1 MSGRSPADSSVNQAE
16 LLRYLAD
23 VLESLGVDYMIGGS
37 QASMYYGEPRLTR
50 DIDVVVDLRPPHL
63 PAFLGRFPA
72 GEFYVDEGAA
82 REAIRRTRQF
92 NIIHPASGLKI
103 DVYVNP
109 DTPYDRTR
117 LGRRQ
122 KLPLLSGVEAY
133 FARPEDVILYKLLY
147 SQQSGSE
154 LHLRDVLGI
163 LSVSGPELDEAYIEE
178 WAGRLGLSTIWGQI
192 RKQATHKE
200 PER

>member
-1 MSGRSPADSSVNQAE
+1 MTQAE
-16 LLRYLAD
+16 LLRYLVD
-23 VLESLGVDYMIGGS
+23 VLESLGVEYMIGGS

-50 DIDVVVDLRPPHL
+50 DVDVVVDLRPQHL
-63 PAFLGRFPA
+63 RALLSRFPA
-72 GEFYVDEGAA
+72 DEFYVDEEAA
-82 REAIRRTRQF
+82 REAIRRARQF
-92 NIIHPASGLKI
+92 NIIHPGSGLKI

-117 LGRRQ
+117 LARRQ

-147 SQQSGSE
+147 SGQGDSG

-163 LSVSGPELDEAYIEE
+163 LNVSGPELDDAYIAE
-178 WAGRLGLSTIWGQI
+178 WAGRLGLRTIWEQI
-192 RKQATHKE
+192 RKQADSPRGE
-200 PER
+200 PE